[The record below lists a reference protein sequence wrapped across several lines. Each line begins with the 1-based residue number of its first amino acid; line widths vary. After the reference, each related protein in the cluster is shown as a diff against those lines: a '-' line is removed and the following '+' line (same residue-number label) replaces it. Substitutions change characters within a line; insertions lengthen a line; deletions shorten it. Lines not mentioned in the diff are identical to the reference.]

1 MNTYVGKIP
10 PWLALLF
17 SMLFALEV
25 FNPINPDTLKS
36 SIAYHYQQPAIHTT
50 RTW

>member
-17 SMLFALEV
+17 SMLFAFEM
-25 FNPINPDTLKS
+25 FNPSSIDTLES
-36 SIAYHYQQPAIHTT
+36 LIAYNDRLPAIHTVLGQ
-50 RTW
+50 

>member
-17 SMLFALEV
+17 SMLFAFEM
-25 FNPINPDTLKS
+25 FNPSSLGTLES
-36 SIAYHYQQPAIHTT
+36 SIAYYNQLPAIHITLA
-50 RTW
+50 R